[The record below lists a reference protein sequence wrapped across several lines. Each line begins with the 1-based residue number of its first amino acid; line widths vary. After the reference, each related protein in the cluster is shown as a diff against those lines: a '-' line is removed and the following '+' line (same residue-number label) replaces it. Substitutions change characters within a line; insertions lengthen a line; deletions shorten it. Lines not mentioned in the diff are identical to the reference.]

1 MSFTNIAMS
10 EANTNKSVVTT
21 AGSVVSKGLTQ
32 SKDKEKE
39 SNESVKS
46 DSIDIQKSTEAT
58 NTLNGKLEAIR
69 QQTKQK
75 RISIEDKNV
84 SENPIIGG
92 GLNG

>member
-1 MSFTNIAMS
+1 MSFTSIAMS
-10 EANTNKSVVTT
+10 EANTNKSVVST
-21 AGSVVSKGLTQ
+21 AGNVISKGL
-32 SKDKEKE
+32 SGNDKEKE
-39 SNESVKS
+39 SKESVKS

-84 SENPIIGG
+84 SENPIVGG

>member
-10 EANTNKSVVTT
+10 EANTNKSVVST
-21 AGSVVSKGLTQ
+21 AGNVISKGL
-32 SKDKEKE
+32 SGNDKEK
-39 SNESVKS
+39 ESVKS
-46 DSIDIQKSTEAT
+46 DSIDIEKSTEAT

-84 SENPIIGG
+84 SENPIVGG

>member
-1 MSFTNIAMS
+1 MSFTSIAMS
-10 EANTNKSVVTT
+10 EANTNKSVVST
-21 AGSVVSKGLTQ
+21 AGSVISKGLTQ
-32 SKDKEKE
+32 NKDKEKE
-39 SNESVKS
+39 VNTN
-46 DSIDIQKSTEAT
+46 SIDKIKAETAN

-84 SENPIIGG
+84 SENPIVGG

>member
-32 SKDKEKE
+32 NKDKEKE
-39 SNESVKS
+39 VTSESVDNIKAE
-46 DSIDIQKSTEAT
+46 TAN

-69 QQTKQK
+69 KQTAAK
-75 RISIEDKNV
+75 RVSIEDKNV
-84 SENPIIGG
+84 SENPVVGG
-92 GLNG
+92 GL

>member
-32 SKDKEKE
+32 INDKEKE
-39 SNESVKS
+39 VTSESVDNIKAE
-46 DSIDIQKSTEAT
+46 TAN

-69 QQTKQK
+69 KQTAAK
-75 RISIEDKNV
+75 RVSIEDKNI
-84 SENPIIGG
+84 SENPVVGG
-92 GLNG
+92 GL

>member
-32 SKDKEKE
+32 NKDKEKE
-39 SNESVKS
+39 ITS
-46 DSIDIQKSTEAT
+46 DSVDKIKAETAN

-69 QQTKQK
+69 QQTAAK
-75 RISIEDKNV
+75 RVSIEDKNV
-84 SENPIIGG
+84 SENPVVGG
-92 GLNG
+92 GL